1 MLVPI
6 KSGSVSHP
14 EMKNMK
20 YNSSKLVFVVILII
34 ASLLRF
40 YNLLHDSPYF
50 FNPDE
55 RNMAIA
61 ISRFRLPKDFT
72 KIPSCLIREASRIN
86 IKQQDSSTPPEEDKC
101 NLNPHFFSYGQFP
114 LYLAYISDQ
123 TVKKVSSLFLF
134 LVPSPTV
141 KTGLET
147 DFPSA
152 IFWLRFYSF
161 LSSTLIVWIVY
172 KITEKLTR
180 SNFFSLLAS
189 LFTAF
194 TPGLI
199 QAAHF
204 GTTESL
210 LTFFFVSSV
219 YFAFNFFEK
228 TKTRSAMKFLKT
240 KIIDILI
247 ISVIIGLSFG
257 TKFTGIMF
265 MAPPFIALLIKVF
278 NPDHKKNWLKWT
290 AVYTSIALFIALFS
304 LVITILS
311 SPYNLIEYPSFISA
325 VFGYEKDVA
334 TGRYEAF
341 YTRQFINTTPVL
353 FQINKIFPY
362 TLGLPILITGSL
374 GLLLLNLQLIM
385 SFARFIHQIVRK
397 LIKSRRNK
405 KIRIVIL
412 NSELI
417 SLVIIPSILI
427 YFVPNAFLYAKWTRF
442 MTPLLPFFSIFAAF
456 ALFQIY
462 LPFRSNENDSQE
474 YYRRSEIFSSKFKF
488 YILAFA
494 FCTPAILPGIAYM
507 SIYVNQDSRVQ
518 SSYAIYKEIPNNSYI
533 LSETA
538 NVIDIPVG
546 IPNMNIPP
554 RNYTVIS
561 FDFYNLDEVPS
572 LFNDLTMHL
581 EKADYILIPSRRIF
595 ANYLLFPRKFPLVTK
610 YYQLLFS
617 GQLGFAKI
625 DEISSFPQ
633 ISLGNL
639 KWEFPDENAE
649 ETWTVFDHPVIRI
662 YKKTKSL
669 TRNDYRNLLLSNS
682 TK

>member
-1 MLVPI
+1 
-6 KSGSVSHP
+6 
-14 EMKNMK
+14 
-20 YNSSKLVFVVILII
+20 
-34 ASLLRF
+34 
-40 YNLLHDSPYF
+40 
-50 FNPDE
+50 
-55 RNMAIA
+55 
-61 ISRFRLPKDFT
+61 
-72 KIPSCLIREASRIN
+72 
-86 IKQQDSSTPPEEDKC
+86 
-101 NLNPHFFSYGQFP
+101 
-114 LYLAYISDQ
+114 
-123 TVKKVSSLFLF
+123 
-134 LVPSPTV
+134 
-141 KTGLET
+141 
-147 DFPSA
+147 
-152 IFWLRFYSF
+152 
-161 LSSTLIVWIVY
+161 
-172 KITEKLTR
+172 
-180 SNFFSLLAS
+180 
-189 LFTAF
+189 
-194 TPGLI
+194 
-199 QAAHF
+199 
-204 GTTESL
+204 
-210 LTFFFVSSV
+210 
-219 YFAFNFFEK
+219 
-228 TKTRSAMKFLKT
+228 
-240 KIIDILI
+240 
-247 ISVIIGLSFG
+247 
-257 TKFTGIMF
+257 
-265 MAPPFIALLIKVF
+265 
-278 NPDHKKNWLKWT
+278 
-290 AVYTSIALFIALFS
+290 
-304 LVITILS
+304 
-311 SPYNLIEYPSFISA
+311 
-325 VFGYEKDVA
+325 
-334 TGRYEAF
+334 
-341 YTRQFINTTPVL
+341 
-353 FQINKIFPY
+353 
-362 TLGLPILITGSL
+362 
-374 GLLLLNLQLIM
+374 
-385 SFARFIHQIVRK
+385 
-397 LIKSRRNK
+397 
-405 KIRIVIL
+405 
-412 NSELI
+412 
-417 SLVIIPSILI
+417 
-427 YFVPNAFLYAKWTRF
+427 